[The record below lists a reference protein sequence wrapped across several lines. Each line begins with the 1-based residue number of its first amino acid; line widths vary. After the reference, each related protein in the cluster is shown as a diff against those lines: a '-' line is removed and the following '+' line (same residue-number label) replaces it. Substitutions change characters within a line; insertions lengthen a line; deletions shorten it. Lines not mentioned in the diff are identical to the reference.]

1 MAKNKYGQSYSGNDD
16 FRGWL
21 AGGGAKSFLESKYTA
36 PGVTKSYTNQLLR
49 VTGNDGRSGDER
61 WNPILGDVYNAWK
74 SGRTAEAAAKI
85 LSDSQNAAIDRQT
98 QAIYAQIAAQ
108 PKLIYRDTNA
118 AWQGAQ
124 NKAAS
129 SVNPV
134 YQDNLTRKLKQI
146 ATARSQQTANINA
159 NKQAADTDLTQTQE
173 DIGTQKVRT
182 GQDLTSALEQNR
194 YQEGQWQT
202 QEGREADVNESQ
214 ARIGLGDQGQ
224 QGLGAQSLETQKIV
238 RNEGSAAATKD
249 FTDARASKELIA
261 SRTFQDL
268 DTKNT
273 RAVQFNTTTKKNL
286 DRQLSDFITN
296 QGLEEKEF
304 RATNEAARLAA
315 LYSATQNVYKT
326 DTAKWLSSLAK
337 SGARSQDIALTTQ
350 VYG

>member
-1 MAKNKYGQSYSGNDD
+1 MASNSYGQTYSGNDD

-21 AGGGAKSFLESKYTA
+21 AGGGYNLAPSSSWSPVGSGKDLLKY
-36 PGVTKSYTNQLLR
+36 V
-49 VTGNDGRSGDER
+49 GNDGKAGTSNSIVNMYASDA
-61 WNPILGDVYNAWK
+61 YNQWK
-74 SGRTAEAAAKI
+74 SGRTSEAAAKV
-85 LSDSQNAAIDRQT
+85 LAQSQNAAIDRQT

-108 PKLIYRDTNA
+108 PKLLYRDVNA
-118 AWQGAQ
+118 AWNSAQ

-134 YQDNLTRKLKQI
+134 YQDNLTRKLQQM
-146 ATARSQQTANINA
+146 ATARTQQTATINA
-159 NKQAADTDLTQTQE
+159 NKSAADTDLTQTQE

-182 GQDLTSALEQNR
+182 GQDLSSALDQSR

-202 QEGREADVNESQ
+202 QEGRDADMSESA

-224 QGLGAQSLETQKIV
+224 AGLGAQNLETQKIV

-261 SRTFQDL
+261 SRTFNDL

-273 RAVQFNTTTKKNL
+273 RAVQFNTTTKQNL

-304 RATNEAARLAA
+304 KATNEANRLAA

-326 DTAKWLSSLAK
+326 DTASWLASLAK

>member
-1 MAKNKYGQSYSGNDD
+1 MAKNQYGQSYSGNDD

-21 AGGGAKSFLESKYTA
+21 AGGGYKLAPSSSWSPVGSGKDLLKY
-36 PGVTKSYTNQLLR
+36 V
-49 VTGNDGRSGDER
+49 GNDGKTGVSNSVVNMYAKDA
-61 WNPILGDVYNAWK
+61 YNQWK

-85 LSDSQNAAIDRQT
+85 QANATNAALDRQT
-98 QAIYAQIAAQ
+98 AAIYAQIAAQ
-108 PKLIYRDTNA
+108 PKLIYRDVNA
-118 AWQGAQ
+118 AWKSAQ

-146 ATARSQQTANINA
+146 ATARSQQTAETKA
-159 NKQAADTDLTQTQE
+159 QKGAADTSLTQTQE
-173 DIGTQKVRT
+173 DVSTQRQRT
-182 GQDLTSALEQNR
+182 GEDLTSALEQSR
-194 YQEGQWQT
+194 AQEGMWQT
-202 QEGREADVNESQ
+202 QEGREADMSETA

-224 QGLGAQSLETQKIV
+224 EGIGAQNLELQKIV

-249 FTDARASKELIA
+249 FTDARASKQLIA

-273 RAVQFNTTTKKNL
+273 RAVQLNTTTKKNL
-286 DRQLSDFITN
+286 DRQLNDFIAN
-296 QGLEEKEF
+296 QKLEEKEF
-304 RATNEAARLAA
+304 RASNEAARLAA
-315 LYSATQNVYKT
+315 LYTATQNVYKT

>member
-1 MAKNKYGQSYSGNDD
+1 MANNQYGQTYSGNDD

-21 AGGGAKSFLESKYTA
+21 AAGNYKLAPSSSWSPVGSGKDLLKY
-36 PGVTKSYTNQLLR
+36 V
-49 VTGNDGRSGDER
+49 GNDGKAGTSNAIVNMYAKDA
-61 WNPILGDVYNAWK
+61 YNQWK

-85 LSDSQNAAIDRQT
+85 LSDQQNAAIDRQT
-98 QAIYAQIAAQ
+98 AAIYAQIAAQ
-108 PKLIYRDTNA
+108 PKLIYRDVNA
-118 AWQGAQ
+118 AWQSAQ

-146 ATARSQQTANINA
+146 ATARSQKTADINA
-159 NKQAADTDLTQTQE
+159 SKTAADVNLQQTQE
-173 DIGTQKVRT
+173 DIATQRQRT
-182 GQDLTSALEQNR
+182 GQDLTSALEQSR
-194 YQEGQWQT
+194 YQEGQWQR
-202 QEGREADVNESQ
+202 QEGREADINESQ
-214 ARIGLGDQGQ
+214 ARIALGDQAQ
-224 QGLGAQSLETQKIV
+224 EGLGAQSLETQKIV

-273 RAVQFNTTTKKNL
+273 RAVQLNTTTKKNL
-286 DRQLSDFITN
+286 DRQLSDFIAN
-296 QGLEEKEF
+296 QELEEQEF
-304 RATNEAARLAA
+304 RASNEAARLAA
-315 LYSATQNVYKT
+315 LYTATQNVYKT